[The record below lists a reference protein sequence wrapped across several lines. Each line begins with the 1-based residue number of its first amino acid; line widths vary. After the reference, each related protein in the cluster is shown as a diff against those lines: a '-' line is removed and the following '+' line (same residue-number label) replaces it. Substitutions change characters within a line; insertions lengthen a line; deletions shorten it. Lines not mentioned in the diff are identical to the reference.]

1 MSKIKFNVMLAHPYG
16 KKDFDKDSFIQPK
29 LDGIRC
35 YITKDGAFSRNH
47 KEFKTVEHIKKAL
60 KPLLKLF
67 PHLILDGELYNHQFK
82 DNFNKIVSLV
92 RKQKPSKEDLKKAV
106 KYIQFHWYDYV
117 LTGFKDDFN
126 KIISLVRKKNPND
139 KETEDAEKYIQFHW
153 YDYCNTNYKSGEG
166 LGYKGRN
173 IVIKDAIEKLKSRH
187 IVEVPT
193 HEVSTIESARLWH
206 KDFLDNGYEGSII
219 RTNKPYE
226 QKRSYN
232 LQKFKD
238 FHDSEARITG
248 WVEGQGKRTGTIGKF
263 LAIDN
268 NGINFGMPVM
278 EDYKIMEKMYDIA
291 DWYIGKVATFTY
303 FQKTPAGSYR
313 HPLFKCIRNYE

>member
-67 PHLILDGELYNHQFK
+67 PHLILDGELYNHQ
-82 DNFNKIVSLV
+82 
-92 RKQKPSKEDLKKAV
+92 
-106 KYIQFHWYDYV
+106 
-117 LTGFKDDFN
+117 FKDDFN